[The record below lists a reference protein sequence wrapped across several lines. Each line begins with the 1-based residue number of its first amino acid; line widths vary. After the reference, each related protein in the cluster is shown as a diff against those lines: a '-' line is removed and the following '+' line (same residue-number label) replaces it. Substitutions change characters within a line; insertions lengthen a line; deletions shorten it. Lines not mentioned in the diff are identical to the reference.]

1 MKMVKYL
8 FSDVTKGVPKHIGC
22 LERLLDWLRKT
33 LNAFGA
39 VCLFMFVVEFILF
52 IIVIMLIS
60 IVIQEARAI
69 AMAKRK
75 EEKQIEMKN
84 MEKDVEKEK
93 IDEKKEEEKRLTEE
107 APHHDNVIVQ
117 ESSFRPND
125 SQMEENTIEFMPS
138 AYKQ

>member
-8 FSDVTKGVPKHIGC
+8 FSDVTKGVPEHIGC
-22 LERLLDWLRKT
+22 LEQLLDWLRKT

-52 IIVIMLIS
+52 IIVIMLIG
-60 IVIQEARAI
+60 IVMQEGRAM

-84 MEKDVEKEK
+84 LEKEV
-93 IDEKKEEEKRLTEE
+93 DEKKESEEEKKLTEE
-107 APHHDNVIVQ
+107 VPHHENAIVQ
-117 ESSFRPND
+117 ESSFRPNE

>member
-8 FSDVTKGVPKHIGC
+8 FSDVTKGVPEHIGC
-22 LERLLDWLRKT
+22 LEQLLDWLRKT

-52 IIVIMLIS
+52 IIVIMLIG
-60 IVIQEARAI
+60 IVIQEGRAM

-84 MEKDVEKEK
+84 LEKEV
-93 IDEKKEEEKRLTEE
+93 DDKKEPEEEKKLTEE
-107 APHHDNVIVQ
+107 VPHHENAIVQ
-117 ESSFRPND
+117 ESSFRPNE